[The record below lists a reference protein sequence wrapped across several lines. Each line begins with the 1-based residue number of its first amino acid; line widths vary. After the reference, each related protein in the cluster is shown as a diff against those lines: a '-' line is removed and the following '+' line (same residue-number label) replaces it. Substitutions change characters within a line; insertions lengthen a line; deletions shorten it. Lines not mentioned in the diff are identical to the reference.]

1 MSDDEVPAWHDL
13 EALAVRSRTDHMTGI
28 TSRYGIE
35 QFLAERGRESVG
47 VVLAD
52 LDRFIYVNHERGHAV
67 GDQVLIE
74 VARRIDAASPAGVF
88 AARFGGDEFAY
99 FLPGIDDMS
108 EVQSAALTMLRT
120 SDTPIIVGEVSLTM
134 RMSVGIAIA
143 PIGDLMAGLI
153 TADTAMY
160 EAKRRGGARAIC
172 LEPAW
177 EAN

>member
-13 EALAVRSRTDHMTGI
+13 EALAVRGRIDQMTGI

-35 QFLAERGRESVG
+35 QFLAGRERECVG

-52 LDRFIYVNHERGHAV
+52 LDRFQYVNHERGHAV

-74 VARRIDAASPAGVF
+74 VARRIEAASPPGVF

-120 SDTPIIVGEVSLTM
+120 SDTPIVAGEVSVTM
-134 RMSVGIAIA
+134 HLSVGVAIA
-143 PIGDLMAGLI
+143 PVGDLMAGLMA
-153 TADTAMY
+153 ADTAMY
-160 EAKRRGGARAIC
+160 EAKRRGGGRAVC